1 MLNAGVLALHVP
13 AGPLARWGLG
23 LRRRLVLTKTL
34 EWNLYWGVLD
44 PMWDDDG
51 VRVRREWLEDE
62 KGLVRRL
69 RLLAALNLAVSP
81 FLLLFLLIY
90 FTMKV
95 RARRLALGL
104 GKGRSLGATLGGGRG
119 PSTAAGGLHPPNP
132 KP

>member
-13 AGPLARWGLG
+13 AGPLSRWGMG
-23 LRRRLVLTKTL
+23 VRRFVLTKTL
-34 EWNLYWGVLD
+34 EWNLYWAVLD

-51 VRVRREWLEDE
+51 VLLRKEWLDDE
-62 KGLVRRL
+62 AGLRRRL

-95 RARRLALGL
+95 
-104 GKGRSLGATLGGGRG
+104 GAGAGWRG
-119 PSTAAGGLHPPNP
+119 EHTCL
-132 KP
+132 

>member
-23 LRRRLVLTKTL
+23 LRRRFVLTKTL

-51 VRVRREWLEDE
+51 VRVRREWLADE
-62 KGLVRRL
+62 RGLVRRL

-95 RARRLALGL
+95 G
-104 GKGRSLGATLGGGRG
+104 GSSGVGGRG
-119 PSTAAGGLHPPNP
+119 GGGGQAGQSL
-132 KP
+132 